1 MRACG
6 IGAVAVVLASFLLTG
21 CGSSAAAQAPAAVP
35 VHHVDDAA
43 GRSSQKVVPR
53 PGELSTPT
61 VPPCCSTIL
70 RVMASPSP
78 APPPR
83 QPPTPPVAKLGW
95 MARGPLGTA

>member
-1 MRACG
+1 
-6 IGAVAVVLASFLLTG
+6 
-21 CGSSAAAQAPAAVP
+21 
-35 VHHVDDAA
+35 
-43 GRSSQKVVPR
+43 
-53 PGELSTPT
+53 